1 MSKPQAGEV
10 RETPDGPLVSHRTGL
25 HKHICR
31 AKGCIEP
38 SRTKGL
44 CSPHYQQQL
53 AGIALDKRGQI
64 PRIGP
69 CLVDGCDRP
78 RRSRGL
84 CSPHYAS
91 GRQRTEC
98 PACGGAMYNVS
109 VLCAE
114 CHRTAIAA
122 RLPTEKTCRQ
132 CDRTLPVSAF
142 GLRKAAGGSAKWRSR
157 CRECE
162 ATDQRL
168 RAKNAHRGRSRALT
182 APYLSLRK
190 YAKELGIPWA
200 EVVERYPTDNRCEVC
215 GRTPQEAN
223 SGGRYVRLS
232 LDHCHITG
240 RLRGFLCG
248 PCNSG
253 LGYLGDTPE
262 RVRAALKYLLKE
274 VPPPRRS
281 SPPRG
286 ALIPGQLAI
295 PIQ

>member
-1 MSKPQAGEV
+1 
-10 RETPDGPLVSHRTGL
+10 
-25 HKHICR
+25 
-31 AKGCIEP
+31 
-38 SRTKGL
+38 
-44 CSPHYQQQL
+44 
-53 AGIALDKRGQI
+53 
-64 PRIGP
+64 
-69 CLVDGCDRP
+69 
-78 RRSRGL
+78 
-84 CSPHYAS
+84 
-91 GRQRTEC
+91 
-98 PACGGAMYNVS
+98 
-109 VLCAE
+109 
-114 CHRTAIAA
+114 
-122 RLPTEKTCRQ
+122 
-132 CDRTLPVSAF
+132 
-142 GLRKAAGGSAKWRSR
+142 
-157 CRECE
+157 
-162 ATDQRL
+162 L